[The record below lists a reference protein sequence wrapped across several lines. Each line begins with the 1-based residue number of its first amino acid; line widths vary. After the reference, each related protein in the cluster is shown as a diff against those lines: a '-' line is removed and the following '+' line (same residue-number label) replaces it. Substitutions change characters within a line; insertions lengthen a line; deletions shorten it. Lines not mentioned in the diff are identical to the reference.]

1 MPSNGSGGVT
11 VTLPVNPA
19 MRFMFTVTRIFV
31 PCCAVT
37 VGESN
42 PSEKPI
48 GPVFSSIETVSVC
61 SFATARSSLPSPL
74 KSPTATEIGSLPE
87 PKFVAA
93 LKVPSPLP
101 SMTETQFYQYLMD
114 VGLNVTVIMVLVVGV
129 FLVRKRPAESPAV
142 SS

>member
-1 MPSNGSGGVT
+1 MPIAGSGGVT

-48 GPVFSSIETVSVC
+48 GPVGPVFSRIETVLLLKFV
-61 SFATARSSLPSPL
+61 TTRSRLPSPL
-74 KSPTATEIGSLPE
+74 KSPTAT
-87 PKFVAA
+87 
-93 LKVPSPLP
+93 
-101 SMTETQFYQYLMD
+101 
-114 VGLNVTVIMVLVVGV
+114 
-129 FLVRKRPAESPAV
+129 
-142 SS
+142 